1 VSRLTT
7 LLWSALLPV
16 CLFAAT
22 PEKQDKTATIEKV
35 GGIPVEDI
43 QIYGIWAL
51 DRTATVL
58 LTDRT
63 GKNVIRLG
71 FEPDQ
76 NGSRLISA
84 SIQADGKTMKIVA
97 MLDGK
102 EHSFSRPIAS
112 MPVPDKD
119 LMLAGLR
126 QAVSSAEKEATSQ
139 SSDVKPRKEATS
151 QSSDVKPRRGP
162 NEEDR
167 KKYESLSDAAKEKFR
182 NGMREMFNDEK
193 FRNAPE
199 EERRSA
205 IRTLFD
211 KIEKEDSK
219 P

>member
-1 VSRLTT
+1 MSRLTT

-126 QAVSSAEKEATSQ
+126 QAVSSAEKEA
-139 SSDVKPRKEATS
+139 KS

-199 EERRSA
+199 DERRSA

>member
-1 VSRLTT
+1 MRSLLT
-7 LLWSALLPV
+7 LLGTALLPV

-22 PEKQDKTATIEKV
+22 PENQDKPAAVEKV
-35 GGIPVEDI
+35 GGIPIDEL
-43 QIYGIWAL
+43 QIYGIWAV
-51 DRTATVL
+51 DRNATVL

-84 SIQADGKTMKIVA
+84 SIQSDGKTMQVVA

-102 EHSFSRPIAS
+102 KHSFSRPIAS

-119 LMLAGLR
+119 LMLASLR
-126 QAVSSAEKEATSQ
+126 QAVTTAEKDATSPAATA
-139 SSDVKPRKEATS
+139 KPRL
-151 QSSDVKPRRGP
+151 GP
-162 NEEDR
+162 TEEDR
-167 KKYESLSDAAKEKFR
+167 KKYESLSEAAKERFR
-182 NGMREMFNDEK
+182 NGMREMFSDEK
-193 FRNAPE
+193 FRNASAE
-199 EERRSA
+199 DRRSA

>member
-1 VSRLTT
+1 MSRLTT

-43 QIYGIWAL
+43 QIYGIWAM

-139 SSDVKPRKEATS
+139 SSDVKPR
-151 QSSDVKPRRGP
+151 RGP
-162 NEEDR
+162 SEEDR

>member
-1 VSRLTT
+1 MRSLLT
-7 LLWSALLPV
+7 LLGTALLPV
-16 CLFAAT
+16 CMFAAT
-22 PEKQDKTATIEKV
+22 PENQDKPAAVEKV
-35 GGIPVEDI
+35 GGIPIDDL
-43 QIYGIWAL
+43 QIYGIWAV
-51 DRTATVL
+51 DRNATVL

-63 GKNVIRLG
+63 GKNIIRLG

-84 SIQADGKTMKIVA
+84 SIQSDGKTMQVVA

-102 EHSFSRPIAS
+102 KHSFSRSIAS

-119 LMLAGLR
+119 LMLASLR
-126 QAVSSAEKEATSQ
+126 QAVTAAEKDATSRAA
-139 SSDVKPRKEATS
+139 DTKPR
-151 QSSDVKPRRGP
+151 QGP
-162 NEEDR
+162 SEQDR
-167 KKYESLSDAAKEKFR
+167 KKYESFSEEAKEKFR

-199 EERRSA
+199 DERRSA

>member
-126 QAVSSAEKEATSQ
+126 QAVSSAEKEA
-139 SSDVKPRKEATS
+139 KS

-199 EERRSA
+199 DERRSA

>member
-1 VSRLTT
+1 MSRLVT
-7 LLWSALLPV
+7 LLWSAFMPF
-16 CLFAAT
+16 CLFAAP
-22 PEKQDKTATIEKV
+22 PEKQDKPATVEKV
-35 GGIPVEDI
+35 GGIAIEDI
-43 QIYGIWAL
+43 QIYGIWAM

-71 FEPDQ
+71 FEPDE

-84 SIQADGKTMKIVA
+84 SIQADGKTMNIVA

-102 EHSFSRPIAS
+102 KHSFSRPIAS

-119 LMLAGLR
+119 LMLASLR
-126 QAVSSAEKEATSQ
+126 QAVTTAEKEATSQ
-139 SSDVKPRKEATS
+139 AA
-151 QSSDVKPRRGP
+151 DVKPRRGP
-162 NEEDR
+162 SEEER

-199 EERRSA
+199 DERRSA

>member
-1 VSRLTT
+1 VSRLVT
-7 LLWSALLPV
+7 LLFSALLPV

-22 PEKQDKTATIEKV
+22 PEKQDKPATIEKV
-35 GGIPVEDI
+35 GGIPIEDI

-63 GKNVIRLG
+63 GKNIIRLG
-71 FEPDQ
+71 FEPDE

-119 LMLAGLR
+119 LMLASLR
-126 QAVSSAEKEATSQ
+126 QAVTSAEKEGTSQ
-139 SSDVKPRKEATS
+139 ASE
-151 QSSDVKPRRGP
+151 VKPRRGP
-162 NEEDR
+162 SEEDR

-182 NGMREMFNDEK
+182 NGMREMFSDEK